1 MTKYEPHFFVHS
13 IFCKEL
19 RNKEEP
25 LSVGVLAMNFLNK
38 FISQEQKDAIILEEH
53 KEKILPG
60 KLQEKVQ
67 IVTLNNGNLLLKTT
81 SSVWRAETM
90 AIKSNIIA
98 TCNKI
103 LGKITVKS
111 IKIG

>member
-1 MTKYEPHFFVHS
+1 MTKPRRES
-13 IFCKEL
+13 K
-19 RNKEEP
+19 NNEEP
-25 LSVGVLAMNFLNK
+25 LSVGVLAMIFLNE
-38 FISQEQKDAIILEEH
+38 FISQEQKDVFLLEEH

-67 IVTLNNGNLLLKTT
+67 IITLSKGNLLLKTA

-98 TCNKI
+98 ACNKI
-103 LGKITVKS
+103 LDKIAVKS

>member
-1 MTKYEPHFFVHS
+1 MTKPR
-13 IFCKEL
+13 KGL
-19 RNKEEP
+19 RNNEEP
-25 LSVGVLAMNFLNK
+25 LSAGVLAMNFLDE
-38 FISQEQKDAIILEEH
+38 FISQEQKDVFFLEEY

-60 KLQEKVQ
+60 KLREKVQ
-67 IVTLNNGNLLLKTT
+67 IVTLSNGNLLLKTT

-103 LGKITVKS
+103 LGKIAVKS
-111 IKIG
+111 LRI

>member
-1 MTKYEPHFFVHS
+1 MTK
-13 IFCKEL
+13 
-19 RNKEEP
+19 EP
-25 LSVGVLAMNFLNK
+25 LSAGVLAVDFLNK
-38 FISQEQKDAIILEEH
+38 FISQEQKDVFFLEEH

-67 IVTLNNGNLLLKTT
+67 IVAISNGNLLLKTT

-98 TCNKI
+98 ACNKI
-103 LGKITVKS
+103 LGKIAVKNV
-111 IKIG
+111 KIG

>member
-1 MTKYEPHFFVHS
+1 MRK
-13 IFCKEL
+13 L
-19 RNKEEP
+19 EEP
-25 LSVGVLAMNFLNK
+25 LSVGTLAANFLNE
-38 FISQEQKDAIILEEH
+38 FISQEQKDAFILEEH

-67 IVTLNNGNLLLKTT
+67 IVVLSHGTLLLKTT

-90 AIKSNIIA
+90 AIKNNIIA
-98 TCNKI
+98 ACNNI
-103 LGKITVKS
+103 LGKIAVKS

>member
-1 MTKYEPHFFVHS
+1 M
-13 IFCKEL
+13 
-19 RNKEEP
+19 NKEP
-25 LSVGVLAMNFLNK
+25 LSAGVLAMNFLND
-38 FISQEQKDAIILEEH
+38 FISQEQKDVFVLEEH

-67 IVTLNNGNLLLKTT
+67 IITINNGNLLLKTA

-90 AIKSNIIA
+90 AIKSDIIA
-98 TCNKI
+98 ACNKI
-103 LGKITVKS
+103 LGKIAVKS

>member
-1 MTKYEPHFFVHS
+1 MTKYEPHFFVCD
-13 IFCKEL
+13 FPRKEL
-19 RNKEEP
+19 RSQKEP
-25 LSVGVLAMNFLNK
+25 LDIGILATKFLNS
-38 FISQEQKDAIILEEH
+38 FLSQEQKDAIILEEH

-60 KLQEKVQ
+60 KLKEKMQ
-67 IVTLNNGNLLLKTT
+67 IITIKNGMLLLKTT

-90 AIKSNIIA
+90 AIKSNIIT

-111 IKIG
+111 IKIE

>member
-1 MTKYEPHFFVHS
+1 MS
-13 IFCKEL
+13 
-19 RNKEEP
+19 NKEP
-25 LSVGVLAMNFLNK
+25 LSAGVLAMNFLNE
-38 FISQEQKDAIILEEH
+38 FISQEQKDAFILEEH

-67 IVTLNNGNLLLKTT
+67 IVTISNGSLLLKTA
-81 SSVWRAETM
+81 SSVWRAEAM

-98 TCNKI
+98 ACNNI

-111 IKIG
+111 VKIG

>member
-1 MTKYEPHFFVHS
+1 MAKPS
-13 IFCKEL
+13 KEL
-19 RNKEEP
+19 RSREEP
-25 LSVGVLAMNFLNK
+25 LSVGVLAMNFLNE
-38 FISQEQKDAIILEEH
+38 FISQEQKDVFFLEKH
-53 KEKILPG
+53 KEKILPE

-67 IVTLNNGNLLLKTT
+67 IITLSNGTLLLKTA

-98 TCNKI
+98 VCNKI
-103 LGKITVKS
+103 LGKIAIKS

>member
-1 MTKYEPHFFVHS
+1 MIDK
-13 IFCKEL
+13 
-19 RNKEEP
+19 EP
-25 LSVGVLAMNFLNK
+25 LSAGVLAMNFLNE
-38 FISQEQKDAIILEEH
+38 FISQEQKDVFILEEH

-67 IVTLNNGNLLLKTT
+67 IITISNGNLLLKTT

-98 TCNKI
+98 ACNNV
-103 LGKITVKS
+103 LGKIMVKS
-111 IKIG
+111 VKVG

>member
-1 MTKYEPHFFVHS
+1 MTK
-13 IFCKEL
+13 
-19 RNKEEP
+19 EP
-25 LSVGVLAMNFLNK
+25 LNAGILAMNFLNE
-38 FISQEQKDAIILEEH
+38 FISQEQKDVFILEKH

-67 IVTLNNGNLLLKTT
+67 IINISNGNLLLKTT

-90 AIKSNIIA
+90 AIKNNIIA

-103 LGKITVKS
+103 LGKITVNS
-111 IKIG
+111 VKISN

>member
-1 MTKYEPHFFVHS
+1 MK
-13 IFCKEL
+13 
-19 RNKEEP
+19 EP
-25 LSVGVLAMNFLNK
+25 LSAGTLAVNFLDK
-38 FISQEQKDAIILEEH
+38 LISQEQKDAFILEEH

-60 KLQEKVQ
+60 KLKEKVQ
-67 IVTLNNGNLLLKTT
+67 IVVLSQGTLLLKTT

-98 TCNKI
+98 ACNNI
-103 LGKITVKS
+103 LGKIAVKS

>member
-1 MTKYEPHFFVHS
+1 M
-13 IFCKEL
+13 
-19 RNKEEP
+19 NKEP
-25 LSVGVLAMNFLNK
+25 LNAGVLAMNFLNE
-38 FISQEQKDAIILEEH
+38 FISQEQKDVFLLEEH

-67 IVTLNNGNLLLKTT
+67 LITLNNGDLLLKTA

-103 LGKITVKS
+103 LGKIAVRS

>member
-1 MTKYEPHFFVHS
+1 MN
-13 IFCKEL
+13 
-19 RNKEEP
+19 REEP
-25 LSVGVLAMNFLNK
+25 LSAGVLAAKLLDK
-38 FISQEQKDAIILEEH
+38 LISQEQKDALFLENH
-53 KEKILPG
+53 KEEILPG

-67 IVTLNNGNLLLKTT
+67 ILTLSKGNLLLKTN

-103 LGKITVKS
+103 LGKIAVKS

>member
-1 MTKYEPHFFVHS
+1 M
-13 IFCKEL
+13 
-19 RNKEEP
+19 NKEP
-25 LSVGVLAMNFLNK
+25 LSAGVLAMNFLND
-38 FISQEQKDAIILEEH
+38 FISQEQKDVFFLEEH

-67 IVTLNNGNLLLKTT
+67 IITINNGNLLLKTA

-90 AIKSNIIA
+90 AIKSDIIA
-98 TCNKI
+98 ACNKI
-103 LGKITVKS
+103 LGKIAVKS

>member
-1 MTKYEPHFFVHS
+1 M
-13 IFCKEL
+13 I
-19 RNKEEP
+19 NKDKEP
-25 LSVGVLAMNFLNK
+25 LSAGVLAMSFLNE
-38 FISQEQKDAIILEEH
+38 FISSEQKDVFILEEH

-60 KLQEKVQ
+60 KLKEKVQ
-67 IVTLNNGNLLLKTT
+67 IITISNGNLLLKTT

-98 TCNKI
+98 ACNKI

-111 IKIG
+111 VKVG

>member
-1 MTKYEPHFFVHS
+1 M
-13 IFCKEL
+13 
-19 RNKEEP
+19 RNNEEP
-25 LSVGVLAMNFLNK
+25 LSAGVLAINFLDK
-38 FISQEQKDAIILEEH
+38 FISQEQKDVFFLEEH

-67 IVTLNNGNLLLKTT
+67 IITLSNGNLLLKAG

-98 TCNKI
+98 ACNKI
-103 LGKITVKS
+103 LGKIAVKS
-111 IKIG
+111 LKIG

>member
-1 MTKYEPHFFVHS
+1 M
-13 IFCKEL
+13 
-19 RNKEEP
+19 RNSEEP
-25 LSVGVLAMNFLNK
+25 LSAGILAMNFLDK
-38 FISQEQKDAIILEEH
+38 FISQEQKDAFFLEES

-67 IVTLNNGNLLLKTT
+67 IVALNHGNLLLKTN

-98 TCNKI
+98 ACNKI
-103 LGKITVKS
+103 LGKIAVKS
-111 IKIG
+111 LKIG

>member
-1 MTKYEPHFFVHS
+1 MTK
-13 IFCKEL
+13 
-19 RNKEEP
+19 EP
-25 LSVGVLAMNFLNK
+25 LSAGILAMNFLNE
-38 FISQEQKDAIILEEH
+38 FISQEQKDVFVLEKN

-67 IVTLNNGNLLLKTT
+67 IITLNNGNLLLKTV

-90 AIKSNIIA
+90 AIKNDIITA
-98 TCNKI
+98 CNKI

-111 IKIG
+111 VKIG

>member
-1 MTKYEPHFFVHS
+1 M
-13 IFCKEL
+13 
-19 RNKEEP
+19 NKEEP
-25 LSVGVLAMNFLNK
+25 LNVGVLAAIFLDK
-38 FISQEQKDAIILEEH
+38 LISQEQKDAFFLEDRK
-53 KEKILPG
+53 KEILPG

-67 IVTLNNGNLLLKTT
+67 IITLSKGNLLLKTN

-98 TCNKI
+98 ACNKI
-103 LGKITVKS
+103 LGKIAVKS

>member
-1 MTKYEPHFFVHS
+1 M
-13 IFCKEL
+13 
-19 RNKEEP
+19 RNNEEP
-25 LSVGVLAMNFLNK
+25 LSAGVLAINFLDK
-38 FISQEQKDAIILEEH
+38 FISQEQKDVFFLEEH

-67 IVTLNNGNLLLKTT
+67 IITLSNGNLLLKTG

-98 TCNKI
+98 ACNKI
-103 LGKITVKS
+103 LGKIAVKS
-111 IKIG
+111 LKIG

>member
-1 MTKYEPHFFVHS
+1 MRK
-13 IFCKEL
+13 L
-19 RNKEEP
+19 EEP
-25 LSVGVLAMNFLNK
+25 LSAGVLALNFLNK
-38 FISQEQKDAIILEEH
+38 FMSQEQKDVFILEEH

-67 IVTLNNGNLLLKTT
+67 IVTIRDGNLLLKTT

-98 TCNKI
+98 ACNKI
-103 LGKITVKS
+103 LGKIAVKS
-111 IKIG
+111 LKIG